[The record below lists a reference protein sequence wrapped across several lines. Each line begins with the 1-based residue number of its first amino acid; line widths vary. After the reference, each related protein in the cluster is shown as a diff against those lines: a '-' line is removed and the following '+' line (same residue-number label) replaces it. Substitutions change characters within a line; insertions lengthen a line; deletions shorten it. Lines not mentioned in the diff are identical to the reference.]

1 MAKPKRSP
9 QAQEAR
15 EKLIILSAEIKYQ
28 AALITA
34 MTGQMMTVNQGLVFH
49 YEIQTGC
56 KDFRTFHEWKE
67 AGYKVKKGA
76 ESFRIWGSPI
86 KATSKTGQGEGEEGT
101 QDKYKYWPMCCLFNE
116 SQVDP
121 LDREPAPEA
130 EKAADQDSQAEPET
144 ADVLEPTEQ
153 ANSLLSDE
161 SEEPNPF
168 VFQDYATR
176 QEDRRLGFEMRAE
189 KASKESL
196 ETYNRAK
203 SMASVIPFGQPIL
216 VGHHSERRDR
226 NYRAKIHNT
235 YGKAFALDDKA
246 QYYQGRAASVGHS
259 GIASDDPEAISKLND
274 KLKGLV
280 ANQERMKAINKAL
293 KAGND
298 HALAKLGL
306 SDIDIEDAKK
316 TDFLGRVGFPA
327 YALSNNSAE
336 IRRTKKRIEDL
347 KNLRQ
352 RTPIN
357 FENEEFKVYVEDGRV
372 LVHCFQGK
380 PNEAA
385 RQFIKERC
393 FKWSRYRNAWSRKAT
408 ANSLADTGYLIQRLK
423 GLDSIY

>member
-15 EKLIILSAEIKYQ
+15 EKLITLSAEIKLQ
-28 AALITA
+28 AALIAA
-34 MTGQMMTVNQGLVFH
+34 MTGKELTVNQGLVMH
-49 YEIQTGC
+49 YQIKSGC
-56 KDFRTFHEWKE
+56 KDFRTFYQWKD
-67 AGYKVKKGA
+67 AGFKVKKGA
-76 ESFRIWGSPI
+76 ESFRVWGSPI
-86 KATSKTGQGEGEEGT
+86 KATSKVEQGEGEGEEAAE
-101 QDKYKYWPMCCLFNE
+101 DKYKYWPMCCLFNE
-116 SQVDP
+116 SQVEP
-121 LDREPAPEA
+121 LEREPVPDLD
-130 EKAADQDSQAEPET
+130 DQENPQPET
-144 ADVLEPTEQ
+144 DNHQDTPTEQ
-153 ANSLLSDE
+153 AVCLLM
-161 SEEPNPF
+161 EEAEELGPF

-176 QEDRRLGFEMRAE
+176 QDDRRLGFEMRAE
-189 KASKESL
+189 KASKESIA
-196 ETYNRAK
+196 TYNRAK

-293 KAGND
+293 KARND
-298 HALAKLGL
+298 QTLEKLGL

-316 TDFLGRVGFPA
+316 TDFLGRVGFPD

-336 IRRTKKRIEDL
+336 IRRIKKRIEDL

-352 RTPIN
+352 RAPIN